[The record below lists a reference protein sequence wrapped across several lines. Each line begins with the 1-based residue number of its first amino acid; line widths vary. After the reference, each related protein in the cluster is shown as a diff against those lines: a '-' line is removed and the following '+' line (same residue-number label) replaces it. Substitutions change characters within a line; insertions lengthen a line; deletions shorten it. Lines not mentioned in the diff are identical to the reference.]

1 MRSGIASGAG
11 AHRRESAH
19 SAASSPPTGAPL
31 NAEPQKRTPSAA
43 EPAAIPRTIEAHG
56 VVGDQGTAA
65 LIADDGTVDFL
76 CWPALD
82 SPTVFAGLL
91 DVERGGAWALAP
103 VLEGA
108 RTRQVYLPDTNVLR
122 TTFSSPD
129 GIAEITDFMPFPEP
143 GGTPRLVRRVRV
155 VRGTV
160 AFRSYCAPRFDYARA
175 ITGAEA
181 DGEASVVFRAAGE
194 GGPVLRLTG
203 TVPLRIEPHEEG
215 AAAVADFTLAPG
227 ERADFMLL
235 DVAAPPPAPGDAEA
249 LMRACS
255 AHWQAWVGR
264 MHYQGRW
271 REMVTRSALAL
282 KLLVSERHGS
292 IAAAVTFGLPES
304 PGGGRNWD
312 YRATWI
318 RDASFTIYAFMRL
331 GYVDEANAFMGW
343 IGDRAR
349 ENEADGSIQIMYGLD
364 GRKRLDEAELTHLRG
379 YGGAGPVRIG
389 NAAYLQVQ
397 LDIYGELL
405 DAGYLAN
412 KYGYGIPQRGWNH
425 VVRTVDYV
433 CAHWRD
439 ADQGIWE
446 MRGPARRWLHSRLM
460 CWVAV
465 DRASRLALKRSLP
478 SPVERWHAVRDEI
491 HKSIWQDF
499 WDDKRGHF
507 VAATDMPPDGP
518 SLDAAMLMMPLV
530 RFVSG
535 TDPQW
540 LATLDAI
547 GHELAEGPLV
557 FRYRGADGLAGQ
569 EGAFTACSFWFA
581 ECLARANR
589 FEQARRVFDAMLGYA
604 NPVGLLSEEIGP
616 SGEQLG
622 NTPQA
627 LTHLALISAAF
638 YLDRELGAAGR

>member
-1 MRSGIASGAG
+1 
-11 AHRRESAH
+11 
-19 SAASSPPTGAPL
+19 L
-31 NAEPQKRTPSAA
+31 NAETQPNPPAMHD
-43 EPAAIPRTIEAHG
+43 PAAIPRRIEAHG
-56 VVGDQGTAA
+56 VVGDQCTAA
-65 LIADDGTVDFL
+65 LVADDGTVDFL

-82 SPTVFAGLL
+82 SPSVFAALL
-91 DVERGGAWALAP
+91 DAERGGAWALAP
-103 VLEGA
+103 VLEDA

-122 TTFSSPD
+122 TTFSSPE
-129 GIAEITDFMPFPEP
+129 GIAEVTDFMPFPEP
-143 GGTPRLVRRVRV
+143 GGMPRLVRRVRV

-160 AFRSYCAPRFDYARA
+160 RFRLHCAPRFDYARA
-175 ITGAEA
+175 TAQAHA
-181 DGEASVVFRAAGE
+181 DAAGSIVFRAAGG
-194 GGPVLRLTG
+194 GGPVLRLTSG
-203 TVPLRIEPHEEG
+203 APLRIEADAGG
-215 AAAVADFTLAPG
+215 AAAVADFTLPAG

-235 DVAAPPPAPGDAEA
+235 DAAEPRPAAGDADA

-264 MHYQGRW
+264 MHYRGRW

-282 KLLVSERHGS
+282 KLLVSAQHGS
-292 IAAAVTFGLPES
+292 IAAAVTFGLPEA
-304 PGGGRNWD
+304 PGGNRNWD

-318 RDASFTIYAFMRL
+318 RDASFTVYAFMRL
-331 GYVDEANAFMGW
+331 GYVEEANAFMRWVGE
-343 IGDRAR
+343 RAR
-349 ENEADGSIQIMYGLD
+349 RCGADGAMQIMYGID
-364 GRKRLDEAELTHLRG
+364 GRERLDEAELTSLRG

-389 NAAYLQVQ
+389 NAAYTQVQ

-405 DAGYLAN
+405 DAGYLAS
-412 KYGYGIPQRGWNH
+412 KYGDAIPQHGWNN
-425 VVRTVDYV
+425 VVRVVDYV

-439 ADQGIWE
+439 PDQGIWE
-446 MRGPARRWLHSRLM
+446 MRGPARHWLHSRLM

-465 DRASRLALKRSLP
+465 DRASRLAFRRSLP
-478 SPVERWHAVRDEI
+478 SPVERWHTVRDEI

-499 WDDKRGHF
+499 WDAKRGHF
-507 VAATDMPPDGP
+507 VAATDTPADGP

-540 LATLDAI
+540 LATLAAI
-547 GHELAEGPLV
+547 GRELAEGPLV
-557 FRYRGADGLAGQ
+557 FRYRSPDGLAGR
-569 EGAFTACSFWFA
+569 EGAFTACSFWYA

-589 FEQARRVFDAMLGYA
+589 FDEARRVFDAMLGYA
-604 NPVGLLSEEIGP
+604 NPLGLLSEEIGP

-638 YLDRELGAAGR
+638 YLDRELGRGSTAGFGGEFGGKPGASAGR